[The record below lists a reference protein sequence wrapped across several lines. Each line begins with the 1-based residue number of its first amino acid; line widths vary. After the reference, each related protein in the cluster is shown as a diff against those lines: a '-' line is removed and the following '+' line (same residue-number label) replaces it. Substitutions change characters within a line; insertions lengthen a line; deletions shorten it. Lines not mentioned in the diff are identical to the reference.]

1 MSQPFESVPEPEQYP
16 CESIQSNEPAP
27 SKTGREALMAV
38 QRDRFELLSAYVD
51 SELSAAERREVE
63 AWLASDPTAQ
73 QLHNRLLKLR
83 RGFQSMPAP
92 VSAVSTEQTVDRVM
106 ARLDRQP
113 NLKLVW
119 GGAAVVAVATAL
131 FAGLSPNKPLFQ
143 MAEQPTQ
150 PAATT
155 VPVKSAEPE
164 PLMIALDRPILQIPK
179 SAVDS
184 TQAAP
189 SPFASPKSGDD
200 VN

>member
-1 MSQPFESVPEPEQYP
+1 MSQSFESVPSPEHNS
-16 CESIQSNEPAP
+16 CESIQSNEPAL
-27 SKTGREALMAV
+27 SKPGREALMAV

-51 SELSAAERREVE
+51 SELSAVERRQVE
-63 AWLASDPTAQ
+63 AWLATDPTAQ

-92 VSAVSTEQTVDRVM
+92 VNPVSTEQTVDRVM

-119 GGAAVVAVATAL
+119 SGAAVVAVATAL

-143 MAEQPTQ
+143 MAEQPSQ

-155 VPVKSAEPE
+155 LPVKPAEPE

-184 TQAAP
+184 AHSTP
-189 SPFASPKSGDD
+189 SPFASPKSNND